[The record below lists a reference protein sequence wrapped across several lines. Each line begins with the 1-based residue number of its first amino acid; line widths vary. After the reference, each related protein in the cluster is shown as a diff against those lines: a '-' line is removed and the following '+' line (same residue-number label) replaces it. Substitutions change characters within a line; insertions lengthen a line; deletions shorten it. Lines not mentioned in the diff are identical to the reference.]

1 MYHLRRIGLPA
12 SVEGVQNEFRIN
24 SDATLVGRG
33 SSVDIFLDS
42 NIRKGLISR
51 AHAQIIR
58 KTVNDEDIYEIFDTS
73 LNGTYVNDFR
83 IKGSQILKEGDVVA
97 FGHLRGF
104 VIKQGERAPQRETE
118 FLFKFEKFIKDE
130 VVDLTEKSLL
140 HPPHTKSSVFMSP
153 RSPNA
158 PDAIML
164 PGLTS
169 TFPAASDLEEISRK
183 RKWTCSETSV
193 HQNHTSD
200 IKELIS
206 NVTQKINAN
215 TDEENHEDS
224 FNLDFD
230 CDVAPAKK
238 VPPTDVVLSSTKPV
252 HPRDKHLSNTL
263 SYANSPCSFASSDS
277 DIKHDTSLNVKHVEI
292 SDDSTENEE
301 ENDEE
306 NDEEQQEE
314 ICIIEEKSTK
324 VNVNKTNNTT
334 KKNKSKKKT
343 VTSKLREVLQTL
355 NKNKKPRR
363 QIEEETESDSID
375 SESTLS
381 SEELLET
388 CSDSEKSEE
397 ITDHSSDNEFL
408 PNAEPV
414 YGRTRTRHIKSPKK
428 LHVVSTRKQTYTH
441 DECAAWDCKRP
452 SGAIKKI
459 TWVQC
464 DDCDAWYHLICSGLK
479 TKDATREDTYFH
491 CGC

>member
-1 MYHLRRIGLPA
+1 M
-12 SVEGVQNEFRIN
+12 
-24 SDATLVGRG
+24 
-33 SSVDIFLDS
+33 
-42 NIRKGLISR
+42 
-51 AHAQIIR
+51 
-58 KTVNDEDIYEIFDTS
+58 
-73 LNGTYVNDFR
+73 
-83 IKGSQILKEGDVVA
+83 
-97 FGHLRGF
+97 
-104 VIKQGERAPQRETE
+104 
-118 FLFKFEKFIKDE
+118 
-130 VVDLTEKSLL
+130 
-140 HPPHTKSSVFMSP
+140 
-153 RSPNA
+153 
-158 PDAIML
+158 
-164 PGLTS
+164 
-169 TFPAASDLEEISRK
+169 
-183 RKWTCSETSV
+183 
-193 HQNHTSD
+193 
-200 IKELIS
+200 
-206 NVTQKINAN
+206 
-215 TDEENHEDS
+215 
-224 FNLDFD
+224 
-230 CDVAPAKK
+230 
-238 VPPTDVVLSSTKPV
+238 
-252 HPRDKHLSNTL
+252 
-263 SYANSPCSFASSDS
+263 
-277 DIKHDTSLNVKHVEI
+277 
-292 SDDSTENEE
+292 
-301 ENDEE
+301 
-306 NDEEQQEE
+306 
-314 ICIIEEKSTK
+314 
-324 VNVNKTNNTT
+324 NVNKTNNTT